1 MRALKLRVVL
11 SNPLRVTEMVNER
24 ARIQIQ
30 AIWLQTQHSYLLD
43 CIAFLCTFTMCPKLY
58 QTDTKKVCGNNKV
71 KSNGYPWRQEAILRW
86 HRHISV

>member
-30 AIWLQTQHSYLLD
+30 AIWLQTADS
-43 CIAFLCTFTMCPKLY
+43 
-58 QTDTKKVCGNNKV
+58 
-71 KSNGYPWRQEAILRW
+71 
-86 HRHISV
+86 